1 MEMQFVDS
9 SNIAQ
14 IGYDPNSNTLRVEF
28 KSGGRTYD
36 YFNVPENVFNE
47 LKNASSVGSYHARNI
62 KNSYPYS
69 EI

>member
-9 SNIAQ
+9 SNIER
-14 IGYDPNSNTLRVEF
+14 IGYDSNSSTLRIEF
-28 KSGGRTYD
+28 KSNRTYD

-47 LKNASSVGSYHARNI
+47 LISASSVGSYHAKNI
-62 KNSYPYS
+62 KNSYPYT

>member
-9 SNIAQ
+9 SNIER
-14 IGYDPNSNTLRVEF
+14 IGYDPNLSTLRIEF
-28 KSGGRTYD
+28 KSNRTYD

-47 LKNASSVGSYHARNI
+47 LRSASSVGGYHAKNI
-62 KNSYPYS
+62 KNSYSYT